1 MHLESMKIIN
11 SSRDSLNAAI
21 SELNR
26 ENRSINMEKCK
37 RMVEIGV
44 EESKNDPLVKGLTMN
59 MNMIDEEIAQKS
71 EQLAKLNANQSSMI
85 ATPQKSM

>member
-1 MHLESMKIIN
+1 MQE
-11 SSRDSLNAAI
+11 NA
-21 SELNR
+21 
-26 ENRSINMEKCK
+26 
-37 RMVEIGV
+37 EIGV

-85 ATPQKSM
+85 ATPQKSNVTPKRNRRNN